1 MTIAQRLRRLAIILS
16 IPVALT
22 VLILVFGPQVREWYI
37 LRNYAPP
44 ADISQLA
51 TQTTMTDQARR
62 LFYLNRPQIQ
72 DRSEFNTSCNGA
84 GGEHTIVL
92 GCYHSPQRG
101 IFVFSVTD
109 TQLKGVEQVT
119 AAHEM
124 LHAAYDRL
132 SRSERQ
138 HIDQLLVD
146 YYQHDLKDERIKRV
160 MALYK
165 QSAPNDL
172 PNEMHSIFGT
182 EIGDLPQELETYYQR
197 YFTNRQTIVSFSE
210 SYQAAFTKR
219 QDQIEA
225 YDAQLTKLEAQIKAN
240 QTSLNQRAAGLRA
253 DRASVESSGDQEQ
266 VDSYNQRVAA
276 YNALL
281 QQTNQLVDEYN
292 QTVERRNAIA
302 LEQIQLQKNIDSSIQ

>member
-1 MTIAQRLRRLAIILS
+1 MTTMQRLRRLAIILL
-16 IPVALT
+16 IPVVITAGL
-22 VLILVFGPQVREWYI
+22 LVFGPGIREWYI
-37 LRNYAPP
+37 LRDYTPP
-44 ADISQLA
+44 TEISQLA

-62 LFYLNRPQIQ
+62 LFYLNRPQVQ
-72 DRSEFNTSCNGA
+72 DRSEFNASCEGA

-132 SRSERQ
+132 SRSDRQ
-138 HIDQLLVD
+138 RIDGLLVD

-160 MALYK
+160 MDLYK
-165 QSAPNDL
+165 RSAPDDL

-182 EIGDLPQELETYYQR
+182 EVGDLPEELEDYYR
-197 YFTNRQTIVSFSE
+197 TYFTSRQTVVGFSRQ
-210 SYQAAFTKR
+210 YQAAFTKR

-225 YDAQLTKLEAQIKAN
+225 YDARLTQLEAQIKVN
-240 QTSLNQRAAGLRA
+240 QTSLNQQAASLQA
-253 DRASVESSGDQEQ
+253 DRARVASSGDQE
-266 VDSYNQRVAA
+266 
-276 YNALL
+276 
-281 QQTNQLVDEYN
+281 
-292 QTVERRNAIA
+292 
-302 LEQIQLQKNIDSSIQ
+302 